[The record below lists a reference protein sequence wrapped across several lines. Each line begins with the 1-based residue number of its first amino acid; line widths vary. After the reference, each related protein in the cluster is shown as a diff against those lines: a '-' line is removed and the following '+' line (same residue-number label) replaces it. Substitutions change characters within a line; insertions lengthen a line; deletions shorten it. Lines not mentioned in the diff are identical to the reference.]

1 LTQAIAHTVAERHW
15 LDRLLRSRRW
25 RIALLVV
32 VGIAVLFRIAQV
44 AVAIDG
50 PAWGYDF
57 SAYWFAAQR
66 VLEGEPVYTAA
77 QLAGPFPP
85 QEQYAYLY
93 PPFLAVVL
101 TPLPLAFG
109 TFQAAMAL
117 WSALGIVV
125 LIAAVWA
132 VTRSAQLSS
141 IAATVLLGAAVAL
154 PAVGFE
160 LVMGN
165 VHLVLV
171 GLFGVAWLGIRR
183 GTRSGE
189 IVAGVAIGIA
199 LLIKVFPIVV
209 VLWFALTRRG
219 TAATVAIAS
228 AIILAGATVPVVGL
242 QPWLDYPRVLA
253 NLGPP
258 PELWSS
264 IAPASLLAEFIDFN
278 IARLVIIVAGLAVL
292 VWSALRQPA
301 PISFSVAIMISL
313 LVVPTMYVHYLAVA
327 VVPLLLLALHSRSM
341 VVPALA
347 YVALFAGSQAG
358 LIDLQSIGSRAL
370 ALVGAIAPLAA
381 LLLVNSGGPTAT
393 ATPTVEPAGQPA
405 PSD

>member
-1 LTQAIAHTVAERHW
+1 MTEAIAHTAAERHW
-15 LDRLLRSRRW
+15 LDRLLQSRHW
-25 RIALLVV
+25 RISLLVL
-32 VGIAVLFRIAQV
+32 VGVAVLFRIVQV

-66 VLEGEPVYTAA
+66 VLEGGPVYTAA
-77 QLAGPFPP
+77 QLAGSFSP

-93 PPFLAVVL
+93 PPFLAVLL
-101 TPLPLAFG
+101 TPLTLAFG

-117 WSALGIVV
+117 WSALGLVM
-125 LIAAVWA
+125 LLAAVWA
-132 VTRSAQLSS
+132 VARAAQLSS
-141 IAATVLLGAAVAL
+141 IAAAVLLGAAVAL

-171 GLFGVAWLGIRR
+171 GLFSVAWLGIRR

-199 LLIKVFPIVV
+199 LLIKVFPAVV
-209 VLWFALTRRG
+209 VLWFVLTRRAAAAAAAVA
-219 TAATVAIAS
+219 TAFILAAATAP
-228 AIILAGATVPVVGL
+228 LVGL
-242 QPWLDYPRVLA
+242 EPWLDYPRVLA

-278 IARLVIIVAGLAVL
+278 IARLLVIVAGFAVL

-327 VVPLLLLALHSRSM
+327 VVPLLVLAFHSRTGAAST
-341 VVPALA
+341 LG
-347 YVALFAGSQAG
+347 YLSLFIGTQAG
-358 LIDLQSIGSRAL
+358 LIDLQSVGNRILAIG
-370 ALVGAIAPLAA
+370 GAVAPLAA
-381 LLLVNSGGPTAT
+381 MLPAKAGSRTA
-393 ATPTVEPAGQPA
+393 PAMERAERPG